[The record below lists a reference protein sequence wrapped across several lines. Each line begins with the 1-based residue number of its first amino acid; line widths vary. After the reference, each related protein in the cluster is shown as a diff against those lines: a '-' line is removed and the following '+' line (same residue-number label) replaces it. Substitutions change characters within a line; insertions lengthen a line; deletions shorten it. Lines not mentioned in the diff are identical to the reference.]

1 MAAFPADPMELLQT
15 LRGSGL
21 LANPAYYTALVCGLF
36 ALWLLFKRGV
46 SERAIWT
53 AAIGL
58 SVLIAIFVFM
68 FSVPPSPF
76 QDFTRAYWGAGR
88 GVHSGWEGLSQHYGR
103 EVFGFV
109 NLPILAYLFAPFALL
124 EPQPAAY
131 IFTALGF
138 GAVIFTWWK
147 ICALYNFD
155 LRTRV
160 FSLFLIAAFGPL
172 VYSFREANTTHIL
185 LLPLV
190 LAVSAMRNKQDLRA
204 GALIATAA
212 LIKPFLLLIGVV
224 AFLRGRFRIAI
235 GGGIVVIATTL
246 LSLAVFGWDAH
257 VHWYETAIAPYS
269 GAPLP
274 AFNSQSIASMLSR
287 MERGPGAY
295 WSFDVAPLADVFR
308 IVLYAIYAL
317 LLAAFVW
324 AAKPWRSL
332 RADDRAFEG
341 EMMIALTLSLIVSTL
356 AWTHYFALTLLPVAW
371 LWTQLQTHR
380 ERWALAAAYVLAAP
394 IVFYGVRMGEGD
406 FGPAFYVLGS
416 HVTVAAL
423 IFYALLIRARARLTP

>member
-1 MAAFPADPMELLQT
+1 MIELLQS

-21 LANPAYYTALVCGLF
+21 LANPVYYTALACGLF
-36 ALWLLFKRGV
+36 AIWFLFKRGV
-46 SERAIWT
+46 SERVIWT

-58 SVLIAIFVFM
+58 SAFIAVFVFM

-124 EPQPAAY
+124 PPQPAAY
-131 IFTALGF
+131 IFTFLGF
-138 GAVIFTWWK
+138 AAVICAWWK
-147 ICALYNFD
+147 ICELYSFD
-155 LRTRV
+155 RRTRV
-160 FSLFLIAAFGPL
+160 FSLFSIAAFGPL
-172 VYSFREANTTHIL
+172 VYSFREGNTTHIL

-190 LAVSAMRNKQDLRA
+190 LAVSAMRNKKDMRA

-235 GGGIVVIATTL
+235 GGGIVVIGTVL
-246 LSLAVFGWDAH
+246 LSLLVFGWDAH

-308 IVLYAIYAL
+308 VALYSIYAL

-324 AAKPWRSL
+324 AAKPWCAA

-341 EMMIALTLSLIVSTL
+341 EMMMALTLSLIVSTL
-356 AWTHYFALTLLPVAW
+356 AWTHYFALTLLPAAW
-371 LWTQLQTHR
+371 LWPQLKSQS
-380 ERWALAAAYVLAAP
+380 ERWALAVAYVFAAP

-416 HVTVAAL
+416 HVTIAAL
-423 IFYALLIRARARLTP
+423 IFYALLIRARARLSP

>member
-1 MAAFPADPMELLQT
+1 MELLQT

-21 LANPAYYTALVCGLF
+21 LANPVYYAALASGLF
-36 ALWLLFKRGV
+36 ALWFLFKRGV

-58 SVLIAIFVFM
+58 SVLIAAFVFM

-109 NLPILAYLFAPFALL
+109 NLPILAYLFAPFALID
-124 EPQPAAY
+124 PQPAAY
-131 IFTALGF
+131 VFTALGF
-138 GAVIFTWWK
+138 AAVIFAWWK

-172 VYSFREANTTHIL
+172 IYSFREANTTHIL

-204 GALIATAA
+204 GALIACAA

-235 GGGIVVIATTL
+235 GGGIVVISTAL
-246 LSLAVFGWDAH
+246 LSLLVFGWDAH

-295 WSFDVAPLADVFR
+295 WEFTVAPLSDGFR
-308 IVLYAIYAL
+308 FALYAIYAL

-324 AAKPWRSL
+324 AVKPWRAP

-356 AWTHYFALTLLPVAW
+356 AWTHYFALALLPTAW
-371 LWTQLQTHR
+371 LWAQLKTQS
-380 ERWALAAAYVLAAP
+380 ERWALAAAFILAAP

-416 HVTVAAL
+416 HVVVGAL
-423 IFYALLIRARARLTP
+423 IFYALLIKARARLEP

>member
-1 MAAFPADPMELLQT
+1 MELLQT

-21 LANPAYYTALVCGLF
+21 LANPVYYTALACGLF
-36 ALWLLFKRGV
+36 AIWFLFKRGV
-46 SERAIWT
+46 SERVIWT

-58 SVLIAIFVFM
+58 SVLIAVFVFM

-88 GVHSGWEGLSQHYGR
+88 GAHSGWEGLSQHYGR

-124 EPQPAAY
+124 DPQPAAY
-131 IFTALGF
+131 IFTVLGV
-138 GAVIFTWWK
+138 GAVIFAWWK
-147 ICALYNFD
+147 ICELYTFD

-224 AFLRGRFRIAI
+224 AFLRGRFRVAI
-235 GGGIVVIATTL
+235 GGGIVVIATVF
-246 LSLAVFGWDAH
+246 LSLLVFGWDAH

-295 WSFDVAPLADVFR
+295 WSFDVAPLGDAFR
-308 IVLYAIYAL
+308 FALYAAYAL

-324 AAKPWRSL
+324 AVKPWRTP

-356 AWTHYFALTLLPVAW
+356 AWTHYFALTLLPAAW
-371 LWTQLQTHR
+371 LRTQLKSQR

-416 HVTVAAL
+416 HVTIAAL
-423 IFYALLIRARARLTP
+423 IFYALLIRARTRLAS

>member
-1 MAAFPADPMELLQT
+1 MELLQT

-21 LANPAYYTALVCGLF
+21 LANPVYYTALACGLF
-36 ALWLLFKRGV
+36 ALWYLFKRGV
-46 SERAIWT
+46 SERVIWT

-58 SVLIAIFVFM
+58 SALIAAFVFM

-124 EPQPAAY
+124 DPQPAAY

-138 GAVIFTWWK
+138 GAVIFAWWK
-147 ICALYNFD
+147 ICTLYSFD
-155 LRTRV
+155 LHTRV

-172 VYSFREANTTHIL
+172 IYSFREGNTTHIL

-212 LIKPFLLLIGVV
+212 LIKPFLLLIGVI
-224 AFLRGRFRIAI
+224 AFLRGRFRLAI
-235 GGGIVVIATTL
+235 GGGIVVIGTVL
-246 LSLAVFGWDAH
+246 LSLLVFGWDAH

-287 MERGPGAY
+287 MERGPSAY
-295 WSFDVAPLADVFR
+295 WEFTVAPLSDVFR
-308 IVLYAIYAL
+308 FALYAIYAL

-324 AAKPWRSL
+324 AVKPWRSP

-356 AWTHYFALTLLPVAW
+356 AWTHYFALALLPVAW
-371 LWTQLQTHR
+371 LWTQLKTQR
-380 ERWALAAAYVLAAP
+380 ERWALAAAYVFAAP

-416 HVTVAAL
+416 HVLVAAL
-423 IFYALLIRARARLTP
+423 IFYTLLNGARARIAS